1 MPQTFLAVRC
11 CSCSA
16 FQGIQ
21 RTQQSKYACKL
32 CNTKQSITRVFASGT
47 GKEVRLAVQTLNR
60 ARLEAAAVAQEEA
73 NAEYEAHYE
82 QEHPG
87 EYAEAD
93 GEYAEEAARCAQC
106 GAATDDL
113 GVDVGDGQLY
123 CAACFAAYDA
133 GDAAA
138 YAGDA
143 APPPPVAPPPWR
155 PRRRVGRRGR
165 RPPRR
170 RPWRWRRM
178 TTRSLSSR
186 CRAAAGSAPAPPSPA
201 RPHRSALAPRRRRT
215 PPPTTSRPAV
225 RTSRRRGRRRRFR
238 SSSTAT
244 TMDTARRCARA
255 RPRRR
260 FGMVSNASHSQ
271 SHPSSPITV
280 SACLVTSSLFRCVFL
295 AAIATA
301 LAPASLRVGGLTK

>member
-11 CSCSA
+11 YSCSA

-82 QEHPG
+82 QEHPD

-113 GVDVGDGQLY
+113 DVVQVEDRTASAQDYRCREVVGDGGIRERQ
-123 CAACFAAYDA
+123 
-133 GDAAA
+133 
-138 YAGDA
+138 
-143 APPPPVAPPPWR
+143 
-155 PRRRVGRRGR
+155 RRRIFDQDGRM
-165 RPPRR
+165 PR
-170 RPWRWRRM
+170 
-178 TTRSLSSR
+178 T
-186 CRAAAGSAPAPPSPA
+186 AAE
-201 RPHRSALAPRRRRT
+201 RE
-215 PPPTTSRPAV
+215 
-225 RTSRRRGRRRRFR
+225 
-238 SSSTAT
+238 
-244 TMDTARRCARA
+244 
-255 RPRRR
+255 
-260 FGMVSNASHSQ
+260 
-271 SHPSSPITV
+271 TV
-280 SACLVTSSLFRCVFL
+280 
-295 AAIATA
+295 
-301 LAPASLRVGGLTK
+301 

>member
-21 RTQQSKYACKL
+21 RTQQSKFSCKL
-32 CNTKQSITRVFASGT
+32 CNQKQSITRVFASGT

-82 QEHPG
+82 QEHPD

-93 GEYAEEAARCAQC
+93 GRYAEADRCAQC

-113 GVDVGDGQLY
+113 DVDVGDGQLY

-143 APPPPVAPPPWR
+143 APPPPMAPVAASAPSRWAAWAPPAAAAPVEVEEDDD
-155 PRRRVGRRGR
+155 PQFVLQMPCRGR
-165 RPPRR
+165 KRA
-170 RPWRWRRM
+170 
-178 TTRSLSSR
+178 
-186 CRAAAGSAPAPPSPA
+186 RAAEPSAPAPFGA
-201 RPHRSALAPRRRRT
+201 GAAAPTDAAADDEPPGRAYE
-215 PPPTTSRPAV
+215 PPPRAPPPLPVVEYGDDDGYGTTL
-225 RTSRRRGRRRRFR
+225 
-238 SSSTAT
+238 
-244 TMDTARRCARA
+244 RA
-255 RPRRR
+255 D
-260 FGMVSNASHSQ
+260 
-271 SHPSSPITV
+271 
-280 SACLVTSSLFRCVFL
+280 
-295 AAIATA
+295 AAEEE
-301 LAPASLRVGGLTK
+301 VWDG

>member
-21 RTQQSKYACKL
+21 RTQQSKYSCKL

-82 QEHPG
+82 QEHPD

-113 GVDVGDGQLY
+113 DVDVGDGQLY

-133 GDAAA
+133 GDAVT

-143 APPPPVAPPPWR
+143 APPPPVAPPPPAAAPSRWAAWA
-155 PRRRVGRRGR
+155 PPAAAAPVEVEEDDDPQFVLQMPSRGR
-165 RPPRR
+165 KRA
-170 RPWRWRRM
+170 
-178 TTRSLSSR
+178 
-186 CRAAAGSAPAPPSPA
+186 RAAEPSAPAPFGA
-201 RPHRSALAPRRRRT
+201 GAAAPTDAAADDEPPGRAYE
-215 PPPTTSRPAV
+215 PPPRAPPPLPVVEYGDDDGYGTTL
-225 RTSRRRGRRRRFR
+225 
-238 SSSTAT
+238 
-244 TMDTARRCARA
+244 RA
-255 RPRRR
+255 D
-260 FGMVSNASHSQ
+260 
-271 SHPSSPITV
+271 
-280 SACLVTSSLFRCVFL
+280 
-295 AAIATA
+295 AAEEE
-301 LAPASLRVGGLTK
+301 VWDG

>member
-21 RTQQSKYACKL
+21 RTQQSKCSCKL
-32 CNTKQSITRVFASGT
+32 CNTKQSITRVFVSGT

-113 GVDVGDGQLY
+113 DVDVGDGQLY

-143 APPPPVAPPPWR
+143 APPP
-155 PRRRVGRRGR
+155 RGG
-165 RPPRR
+165 
-170 RPWRWRRM
+170 
-178 TTRSLSSR
+178 
-186 CRAAAGSAPAPPSPA
+186 AAAGAAAAPSRWAAWAPPAAAAPVEEEEDDDPQFVLRDAEPRPEARARRRASAPAPLGA
-201 RPHRSALAPRRRRT
+201 GAAAPTEAADDDEPPGRAYVE
-215 PPPTTSRPAV
+215 PPPRAPPPLPVVEYGDDDGYGTTL
-225 RTSRRRGRRRRFR
+225 
-238 SSSTAT
+238 
-244 TMDTARRCARA
+244 RA
-255 RPRRR
+255 
-260 FGMVSNASHSQ
+260 G
-271 SHPSSPITV
+271 
-280 SACLVTSSLFRCVFL
+280 
-295 AAIATA
+295 AAEEE
-301 LAPASLRVGGLTK
+301 VWDG

>member
-1 MPQTFLAVRC
+1 MRHAPLARVPRPRRPHRLRLDGEALGQRELHRRRLLRAAAARPDDELQLRAPLLAVPFRAASRALHHPSLWRTSSGPPSFSASSQPDGAASGGSGRHDATGTSSNFLALVEQHARRAVALDALDDAGVPRADGALGGRLDLGAGLHRATLCFARVGLKLTSANRRWRMPQTFLAVRC

-82 QEHPG
+82 QEHPD

-93 GEYAEEAARCAQC
+93 GEYAEEARCAQC

-113 GVDVGDGQLY
+113 DVDVGDGQLY

-133 GDAAA
+133 GDAA
-138 YAGDA
+138 
-143 APPPPVAPPPWR
+143 
-155 PRRRVGRRGR
+155 
-165 RPPRR
+165 
-170 RPWRWRRM
+170 
-178 TTRSLSSR
+178 
-186 CRAAAGSAPAPPSPA
+186 
-201 RPHRSALAPRRRRT
+201 
-215 PPPTTSRPAV
+215 
-225 RTSRRRGRRRRFR
+225 
-238 SSSTAT
+238 
-244 TMDTARRCARA
+244 
-255 RPRRR
+255 
-260 FGMVSNASHSQ
+260 
-271 SHPSSPITV
+271 
-280 SACLVTSSLFRCVFL
+280 
-295 AAIATA
+295 
-301 LAPASLRVGGLTK
+301 